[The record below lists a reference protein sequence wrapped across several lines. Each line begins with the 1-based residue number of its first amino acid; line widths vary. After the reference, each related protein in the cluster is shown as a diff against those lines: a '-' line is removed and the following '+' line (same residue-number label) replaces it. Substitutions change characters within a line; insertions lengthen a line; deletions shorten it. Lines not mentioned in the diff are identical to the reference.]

1 MQFYFL
7 SIVTNLLAGVTLAG
21 DYLATR
27 FPGLQALLPG
37 LNQRTVRLTIGGI
50 TAAVGILK
58 LLVYANPL
66 QIVVVGDLLPA
77 VAGIVLGGSLVVTS
91 LRPTE
96 ADGVEPEAAG
106 EEESDHV
113 APEPCCC
120 NGTAGTVP
128 RWLLDNDRERT
139 SKSAPVAD
147 PMVHFAGA
155 DVGTLK
161 VAEVSPF
168 PDRDAV
174 ADPHG
179 DGR

>member
-27 FPGLQALLPG
+27 FPGLQSLLPG
-37 LNQRTVRLTIGGI
+37 LNQRTARLTIGSI

-77 VAGIVLGGSLVVTS
+77 VAGIVLGGSLVVTA

-96 ADGVEPEAAG
+96 EDGVEPEAAG
-106 EEESDHV
+106 EEGSDHV
-113 APEPCCC
+113 VPAEGPVEK
-120 NGTAGTVP
+120 TAHLALGYRVP
-128 RWLLDNDRERT
+128 VGL
-139 SKSAPVAD
+139 
-147 PMVHFAGA
+147 AGM
-155 DVGTLK
+155 
-161 VAEVSPF
+161 
-168 PDRDAV
+168 AV
-174 ADPHG
+174 AVLHFLFPG
-179 DGR
+179 AVLL

>member
-27 FPGLQALLPG
+27 FPGLQSLLPG
-37 LNQRTVRLTIGGI
+37 LNQRTARLTIGSI
-50 TAAVGILK
+50 TTAVGILK

-77 VAGIVLGGSLVVTS
+77 VAGIVLGGSLVVTA

-96 ADGVEPEAAG
+96 EDGVEPEAAG

-113 APEPCCC
+113 APVEGPVEK
-120 NGTAGTVP
+120 TAHLALGYRVP
-128 RWLLDNDRERT
+128 VGL
-139 SKSAPVAD
+139 
-147 PMVHFAGA
+147 AGM
-155 DVGTLK
+155 
-161 VAEVSPF
+161 
-168 PDRDAV
+168 AV
-174 ADPHG
+174 AVLHFLFPG
-179 DGR
+179 AVLL

>member
-7 SIVTNLLAGVTLAG
+7 SIVTTLLAGVTLAG

-27 FPGLQALLPG
+27 FPGLQLLLPG
-37 LNQRTVRLTIGGI
+37 LNQRTARLTIGSI

-77 VAGIVLGGSLVVTS
+77 VAGIVLGGSLVVTA

-96 ADGVEPEAAG
+96 ADAVDSEVAG

-113 APEPCCC
+113 VPAQGPVEK
-120 NGTAGTVP
+120 TAHLALGYRVP
-128 RWLLDNDRERT
+128 VGL
-139 SKSAPVAD
+139 
-147 PMVHFAGA
+147 AGM
-155 DVGTLK
+155 
-161 VAEVSPF
+161 
-168 PDRDAV
+168 AV
-174 ADPHG
+174 AVLHFLFPG
-179 DGR
+179 AVLL